1 MDLNQVTLE
10 VRDFHEAV
18 AFYQRLGFKLI
29 VSARDEYAR
38 FELPSGSATLSIILS
53 NSPRPGGTVLYLEV
67 DDVDARHAEL
77 TKSGLSFESPPIDQP
92 YRWRTAHF
100 ADPSG
105 NRLCLY
111 HAGPDRRF
119 PPWRLPA

>member
-18 AFYQRLGFKLI
+18 AFYQRLGFTLI

-77 TKSGLSFESPPIDQP
+77 NKSGLSFESPPTDQP